1 MKHIEKTLKRNEN
14 LWKKIF
20 SCLIFP
26 FLTIVFLRLVIFFVQ
41 RCSLLFIVF
50 SMCFHC
56 VFCFFPE
63 MFITFH
69 CFFNVFIVFSR
80 YVRYLS
86 FFQFFFLNIRLF
98 IFTFF
103 MYVHYFHCLFNVFS
117 FVQLNVVHFVFFS
130 VVFISFHCFFNGFH
144 CFFSDFH
151 YGSLFFLCCFIVF
164 LFLFCC
170 VFSWLNRIS
179 MIGPIK
185 LYVYNQAM
193 SLN

>member
-26 FLTIVFLRLVIFFVQ
+26 FLTIVFLRLVIFSVQ

-56 VFCFFPE
+56 VFCFFSRDVHY
-63 MFITFH
+63 FSLFFQCVH
-69 CFFNVFIVFSR
+69 CFFQICSLPFIFSI
-80 YVRYLS
+80 
-86 FFQFFFLNIRLF
+86 FFLNIRLF

-117 FVQLNVVHFVFFS
+117 FVQLNVVHFVFF
-130 VVFISFHCFFNGFH
+130 
-144 CFFSDFH
+144 FSGVH
-151 YGSLFFLCCFIVF
+151 
-164 LFLFCC
+164 
-170 VFSWLNRIS
+170 
-179 MIGPIK
+179 
-185 LYVYNQAM
+185 
-193 SLN
+193 

>member
-14 LWKKIF
+14 LWKKNLVFDFSISDHCFFKVGHFFCSEMFIIF
-20 SCLIFP
+20 HC
-26 FLTIVFLRLVIFFVQ
+26 FFD
-41 RCSLLFIVF
+41 VF
-50 SMCFHC
+50 SLRFL
-56 VFCFFPE
+56 FFPE

-69 CFFNVFIVFSR
+69 CFFNVFI
-80 YVRYLS
+80 
-86 FFQFFFLNIRLF
+86 FFQICSLPFIFSMFFLNIRLF

-170 VFSWLNRIS
+170 VFSWLNHIS
-179 MIGPIK
+179 MIGPVK

>member
-86 FFQFFFLNIRLF
+86 FFQFFFK
-98 IFTFF
+98 
-103 MYVHYFHCLFNVFS
+103 YK
-117 FVQLNVVHFVFFS
+117 VVHFYFFHVCSLLSLFVQCFFICSIECCSFCFFFS
-130 VVFISFHCFFNGFH
+130 GVH
-144 CFFSDFH
+144 
-151 YGSLFFLCCFIVF
+151 
-164 LFLFCC
+164 
-170 VFSWLNRIS
+170 
-179 MIGPIK
+179 
-185 LYVYNQAM
+185 
-193 SLN
+193 